1 MTVGNDADHGLAY
14 REVKVR
20 TGLRYFR
27 HQGRV
32 CRPTRLRTG
41 FWADVPI
48 FRAENLSGTRSI
60 TLLLCN
66 QGSRSADRL
75 LHGSVPIPISHSP
88 ILLFEAKLTSRFF
101 FWVHRYWGQNSRGT
115 SYPNETANYQKPI
128 SFYCRVSWFPRMFR
142 VLSTPSEG
150 TETRLSLSPYSL
162 HPRAPTS
169 NYVGH
174 RSHSIGLFLTVKPHR
189 TMPSTSFRLRS

>member
-41 FWADVPI
+41 FWTDVPI
-48 FRAENLSGTRSI
+48 LRANNLSRKQSI

-75 LHGSVPIPISHSP
+75 LHGSVPISISHSP
-88 ILLFEAKLTSRFF
+88 LLFSSCHRKGKKRAERNEVDIRGFFLFGFTGTGARTLAVQATQTKPQTIKNRF
-101 FWVHRYWGQNSRGT
+101 
-115 SYPNETANYQKPI
+115 
-128 SFYCRVSWFPRMFR
+128 
-142 VLSTPSEG
+142 
-150 TETRLSLSPYSL
+150 
-162 HPRAPTS
+162 
-169 NYVGH
+169 
-174 RSHSIGLFLTVKPHR
+174 RSIAE
-189 TMPSTSFRLRS
+189 